1 MHLNFIFIPSNP
13 KRKVIFPQLFQ
24 LFVLST
30 SSYWWLTVCL
40 TLRLNPADHWTK
52 HVVSNW
58 GLMRRGEKEREWD
71 ERKENGGRG
80 RILWKSWVGDSS
92 SRVSSTKISK
102 IFNQLYR
109 MSKISGKI
117 LTSVLKKKTS
127 GKQCDTRYL
136 QKVWETKFTQV
147 QCIFKSMVFF

>member
-1 MHLNFIFIPSNP
+1 MRG
-13 KRKVIFPQLFQ
+13 KR
-24 LFVLST
+24 T
-30 SSYWWLTVCL
+30 
-40 TLRLNPADHWTK
+40 
-52 HVVSNW
+52 
-58 GLMRRGEKEREWD
+58 
-71 ERKENGGRG
+71 GGRG

-92 SRVSSTKISK
+92 SRVSITISK

-147 QCIFKSMVFF
+147 QCIFKSMVVF